1 MNPEVAIV
9 IVNWNKKD
17 YVLNLLRSLEA
28 IDYDNHEV
36 IVVDN
41 ASTDNSV
48 EAIKKTF
55 PDVTLLVNK
64 ENLGGTG
71 GFNTGMK
78 YALHN
83 TDCKYIW
90 LLDNDAEVE
99 RHTLIE
105 LVKAMEADPD
115 IGIAGSRIM
124 SPEDRDLIV
133 ELGGYI
139 DWNSTTWSPNLR
151 YQNQKEYNGPNVV
164 ETDYVAACSALI
176 RRETLE
182 KTGLMDRRFFLHW
195 DDIDLCL
202 RARDHGYKIVSV
214 FSSRVFHGVEKGFNP
229 LALYYDFRNGLL
241 IRSKRLKGTQ
251 RFISIFKLLRLGI
264 ESLLFFLM
272 ENKVS
277 EAKSIFFSF
286 TDFISNNFHKVKRRM
301 QAGIHSRS
309 KKYIEDAE
317 LKRMKK
323 FLVFPEGTYNE
334 VVNTILKIEQIA
346 HAPDITLLIQDD
358 RKNLFN
364 HLPVRAFMTF
374 NIFKESNLKKIL
386 FFAKL
391 LKARYDVGVSTSES
405 YSYPFA
411 YCVKRHI
418 VYEKKSDRFFI
429 SDKKISMLW
438 KIGTIILL
446 GDIIAT
452 VMFPIFYIVSFRY
465 KEQ

>member
-124 SPEDRDLIV
+124 SPENRTLLV
-133 ELGGYI
+133 ELGGFV
-139 DWNSTTWSPNLR
+139 DWKAVKWKPNQR
-151 YQNQKEYNGPNVV
+151 YTSEHDYKGKNIV
-164 ETDYVAACSALI
+164 EVDYVAACSAI
-176 RRETLE
+176 VRRDTLE
-182 KTGLMDRRFFLHW
+182 KVGIMDERFFIHW
-195 DDIDLCL
+195 DDIDFCL
-202 RARDHGYKIVSV
+202 RIKKEGYKVVAV
-214 FSSRVFHGVEKGFNP
+214 FKSKVYHSVEKGFNP
-229 LALYYDFRNGLL
+229 LLLYYDFRNGFLMISKHLKGLKKLISFIVLL
-241 IRSKRLKGTQ
+241 RILFEMQTYFLFERNLFASKLLFYALIDFCSNKYGRLKKSASKGSGNMQSGYENMADTIKNAKNIIVFSDGPYEELKEAVLQ
-251 RFISIFKLLRLGI
+251 ARSLNSHGKISLLLSKDRVSFFKNVPVDKIIFFDEYNYYYFKRIILFFKLLFSNYTIGVTTNK
-264 ESLLFFLM
+264 LF
-272 ENKVS
+272 NQPYVYC
-277 EAKSIFFSF
+277 I
-286 TDFISNNFHKVKRRM
+286 KRNTVYDP
-301 QAGIHSRS
+301 
-309 KKYIEDAE
+309 KT
-317 LKRMKK
+317 KK
-323 FLVFPEGTYNE
+323 FQVSQKNIY
-334 VVNTILKIEQIA
+334 KI
-346 HAPDITLLIQDD
+346 
-358 RKNLFN
+358 
-364 HLPVRAFMTF
+364 
-374 NIFKESNLKKIL
+374 
-386 FFAKL
+386 
-391 LKARYDVGVSTSES
+391 
-405 YSYPFA
+405 
-411 YCVKRHI
+411 
-418 VYEKKSDRFFI
+418 
-429 SDKKISMLW
+429 W
-438 KIGTIILL
+438 KIPFVFLL
-446 GDIIAT
+446 SNITTCLTGL
-452 VMFPIFYIVSFRY
+452 FIFIFTYRH
-465 KEQ
+465 K